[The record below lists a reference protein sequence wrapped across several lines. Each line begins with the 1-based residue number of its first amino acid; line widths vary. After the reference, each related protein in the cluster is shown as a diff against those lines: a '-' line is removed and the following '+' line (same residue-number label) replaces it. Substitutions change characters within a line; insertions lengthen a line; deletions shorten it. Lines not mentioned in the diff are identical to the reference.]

1 MGSFSKNTKYNYQN
15 LRLIKERLD
24 VQTKI
29 FDKLF
34 KFEKEYI
41 FINVT

>member
-1 MGSFSKNTKYNYQN
+1 MGSFSRNRQIQLSKFEIN
-15 LRLIKERLD
+15 KEGDID

-41 FINVT
+41 S